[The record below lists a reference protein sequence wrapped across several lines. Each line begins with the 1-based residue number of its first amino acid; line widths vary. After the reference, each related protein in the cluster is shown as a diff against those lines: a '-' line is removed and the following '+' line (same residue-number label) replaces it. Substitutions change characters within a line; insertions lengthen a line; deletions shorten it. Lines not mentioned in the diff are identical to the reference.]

1 MAKVAPKDLFDE
13 KTMTFGEHLEEL
25 RVTLFKSLIA
35 LVIGALIGLW
45 LGKLAMD
52 LVRGPIDTA
61 LRDHGIAVMA
71 QENLEEEDSSPGYLQ
86 QLLEWVGVNTPE
98 TGKADAD
105 DISEK
110 GNKESE
116 VTKKS
121 SSADSSDTVDSSD
134 TAETII
140 PPVSE
145 TNRDSIE
152 VDVRGILEVLQ
163 SQNPNQFASLDIPD
177 QPIWITLPSRS
188 VSSDS
193 DSQEESSAI
202 VNSGQ
207 VDQPVGQH
215 TWGVYEPKPQGAF
228 MAYLKVSLV
237 VGFVIA
243 SPVVFY
249 QLWTF
254 IGAGLYPHEKK
265 YVRFYMPF
273 SLFLFFG
280 GMAFCFWVVFPYILY
295 FLLGFNRWMNIAPMI
310 RLGDWISFAVMLPL
324 AFGISFQLP
333 IVMLFLERI
342 GLFSIEDYRSKRRI
356 AVMVIAVISMMLT
369 PADPQSMLAMMI
381 PLVVLYEGGIFLV
394 LFMRRR
400 SPFESEQLTTT

>member
-1 MAKVAPKDLFDE
+1 M
-13 KTMTFGEHLEEL
+13 
-25 RVTLFKSLIA
+25 
-35 LVIGALIGLW
+35 
-45 LGKLAMD
+45 
-52 LVRGPIDTA
+52 
-61 LRDHGIAVMA
+61 
-71 QENLEEEDSSPGYLQ
+71 
-86 QLLEWVGVNTPE
+86 
-98 TGKADAD
+98 
-105 DISEK
+105 
-110 GNKESE
+110 
-116 VTKKS
+116 
-121 SSADSSDTVDSSD
+121 
-134 TAETII
+134 I

-145 TNRDSIE
+145 MNQGSIE
-152 VDVRGILEVLQ
+152 VDVRAILEVLQ
-163 SQNPNQFASLDIPD
+163 SQNSEQFASLEIPNE
-177 QPIWITLPSRS
+177 PIWITLPSRS

-193 DSQEESSAI
+193 GDQERSSTI
-202 VNSGQ
+202 VNSRQ
-207 VDQPVGQH
+207 LDQPVGQH

-237 VGFVIA
+237 VGFVVA

-249 QLWTF
+249 QLWMF
-254 IGAGLYPHEKK
+254 IAAGLYPHEKK
-265 YVRFYMPF
+265 YVYFYMPF
-273 SLFLFFG
+273 SLILFFA

-381 PLVVLYEGGIFLV
+381 PLVVLYEGGIVLV

-400 SPFESEQLTTT
+400 SPFLVTPDN